1 MGYCTFWNFR
11 VRQKKLQSTVFN
23 DHPVLAAIGSAT
35 ILFLKFSMP
44 VDIYFE
50 LCGAKLIGGGNLGI
64 GEGQQSLPPN
74 ENLAN
79 ESQPLNQNLGYLKNT
94 VGEGAPM

>member
-1 MGYCTFWNFR
+1 MSSKNHWIFALFGNFGP
-11 VRQKKLQSTVFN
+11 VRKILQSTVFN
-23 DHPVLAAIGSAT
+23 DHPVVAAIGSAT

-44 VDIYFE
+44 VGIYFE

-64 GEGQQSLPPN
+64 GEGQQSHPPN

-79 ESQPLNQNLGYLKNT
+79 ESQPL
-94 VGEGAPM
+94 

>member
-1 MGYCTFWNFR
+1 MIFEIGGAKWNI
-11 VRQKKLQSTVFN
+11 LYLI
-23 DHPVLAAIGSAT
+23 LAAIGSAT

-64 GEGQQSLPPN
+64 GERQQSLPPN

-79 ESQPLNQNLGYLKNT
+79 ESQPL
-94 VGEGAPM
+94 

>member
-1 MGYCTFWNFR
+1 MEYFVFDTGWSLWTVNCNLFLTGC
-11 VRQKKLQSTVFN
+11 QKKLQSTVFN

-79 ESQPLNQNLGYLKNT
+79 ESQPL
-94 VGEGAPM
+94 

>member
-1 MGYCTFWNFR
+1 M
-11 VRQKKLQSTVFN
+11 
-23 DHPVLAAIGSAT
+23 AAIGSAT
-35 ILFLKFSMP
+35 ILFLKFLMP
-44 VDIYFE
+44 VDIHFE

-79 ESQPLNQNLGYLKNT
+79 ESQPL
-94 VGEGAPM
+94 